1 MEHFPVC
8 SPPVKLLSVGG
19 MAVLAP
25 LSPPRGS
32 AKLLLLLLLEER
44 CCGTVLEIP
53 TGLKTGHFFKCHMS
67 GFKWLRGNL

>member
-32 AKLLLLLLLEER
+32 AKLRLLS
-44 CCGTVLEIP
+44 VLEIP